1 MTNQVAAAARHPSRA
16 QIGRV
21 LWQNKTLILMCL
33 PAIAFFFVFCYM
45 PMPGM
50 YIAFVK
56 YNYRQGIF
64 GSPFVGLKNFTFLFT
79 SGQLSLLLR
88 NTVLY
93 NLAFIII
100 GNVLQVFFAI
110 LLNEVRC
117 RVFKKTTQS
126 LMFLPYFISDVLV
139 SLLGYNLLNF
149 DFGFISNLVRSMGGE
164 MPKIYQNA
172 SAWPLVIILVNIWKG
187 TGYGTVVYFA
197 AITSMDTSMLEAA
210 QIDGANGFQKIRYI
224 ILPTLK
230 PTMVVLFLFAI
241 GGILRDH
248 SDKRSLDSAECLVYH
263 VIVLDHR
270 PGQAQILPHIGI
282 HAVGDHFDGGLRHD
296 PDVPTL
302 RAGPA
307 TQGGNNLGNVL
318 RLITD
323 ALHVG
328 DHLQRRGDHPQ
339 IPGHGLL
346 LQQELET
353 DGLDLPLQL
362 VNTVSLLLSL
372 AGVLCAALQQRL
384 ASGGNDALTLAAH
397 LGHFPIQQLQL
408 LVKSAS
414 HGITQTFL

>member
-1 MTNQVAAAARHPSRA
+1 MSNQVAVAVRRPSRR

-33 PAIAFFFVFCYM
+33 PAIAFFFIFCYM

-56 YNYRQGIF
+56 YNYSLGIF
-64 GSPFVGLKNFTFLFT
+64 NSPFVGLKNFTFLFT
-79 SGQLSLLLR
+79 SGQLLLLLR

-117 RVFKKTTQS
+117 TVFKKTSQS

-139 SLLGYNLLNF
+139 SLLVYNLLNF
-149 DFGFISNLVRSMGGE
+149 DFGFISNMVRSMGGE

-241 GGILRDH
+241 GGILKGNFGLFYNLVGNNSVLFSTTDIIETYVY
-248 SDKRSLDSAECLVYH
+248 RSMMNSFNFAQSSAVGLFQSV
-263 VIVLDHR
+263 VGFFIVLGANAFVKH
-270 PGQAQILPHIGI
+270 L
-282 HAVGDHFDGGLRHD
+282 D
-296 PDVPTL
+296 PDY
-302 RAGPA
+302 
-307 TQGGNNLGNVL
+307 
-318 RLITD
+318 
-323 ALHVG
+323 AL
-328 DHLQRRGDHPQ
+328 
-339 IPGHGLL
+339 
-346 LQQELET
+346 
-353 DGLDLPLQL
+353 
-362 VNTVSLLLSL
+362 
-372 AGVLCAALQQRL
+372 
-384 ASGGNDALTLAAH
+384 
-397 LGHFPIQQLQL
+397 F
-408 LVKSAS
+408 
-414 HGITQTFL
+414 